1 MPRALPAGAQC
12 WSPFSP
18 DSRAL
23 PSSSGRAFIAG
34 AFGTGHRSPPAGRGA
49 KHRSSG
55 PDGSVSQEAGRA
67 DPGARRP
74 DAAQGGQDCERPE
87 KGDRVAEDAGEQIS
101 AAASRGSDGRLRL
114 HVALMADFGGT
125 GVSDCA
131 VGQLRREIPLV
142 RIHLAPPPSR
152 TELTYFPRA
161 RNKPTFPRLGAWEFG
176 LWPPVGGLSR

>member
-55 PDGSVSQEAGRA
+55 PDGSLSRDPRRA

-87 KGDRVAEDAGEQIS
+87 EGDRVAEDAGEPIS

-114 HVALMADFGGT
+114 HVAGGENSALATSGGDRIEASVRQCGKARHLRQRMAKR
-125 GVSDCA
+125 SR
-131 VGQLRREIPLV
+131 VGWSIELARLADEEQPLRRNPPL
-142 RIHLAPPPSR
+142 HR
-152 TELTYFPRA
+152 TEFER
-161 RNKPTFPRLGAWEFG
+161 
-176 LWPPVGGLSR
+176 